1 MTLTPTRRGKNA
13 AHHLFAARAMSVAN
27 FRENDSPRRPG
38 GLSPMS
44 DDRLE
49 WLHAAVNAVSRLDSD
64 EPELRDARCPKCNA
78 SAFVS
83 AADLYYQSAAHLE
96 DEPNS
101 APVVRAGGMTDEQ
114 IVRRLRPPGRR
125 SALRIGVLV
134 AIPLSAAA
142 FYLFRRF
149 GQNVGEFAFVA
160 DFLVTL
166 VVFMTRLRRYS
177 DEYYD
182 RRKQW
187 RSLFVCSRC
196 GQLVA

>member
-1 MTLTPTRRGKNA
+1 
-13 AHHLFAARAMSVAN
+13 
-27 FRENDSPRRPG
+27 
-38 GLSPMS
+38 MS

-78 SAFVS
+78 SAFVN

-96 DEPNS
+96 DEPHA
-101 APVVRAGGMTDEQ
+101 APVVRAGGMTDDQ
-114 IVRRLRPPGRR
+114 IVRRLRPPSRR
-125 SALRIGVLV
+125 SALGVGVLV
-134 AIPLSAAA
+134 AIPLSGAAYYV
-142 FYLFRRF
+142 FHRF
-149 GQNVGEFAFVA
+149 GANLGEFAFVGA
-160 DFLVTL
+160 FLITL
-166 VVFMTRLRRYS
+166 TIFMTRLRRYS